1 MNKKFS
7 TLVASLLLASSIG
20 TVNAADAPVFVK
32 YKDAGSVATSVK
44 QGTAFQLSTGEDG
57 KVLALVRTGNKYN
70 YKYELKVVA
79 KDAGTNLAETLWKIT
94 YQENQEGGPS
104 FTFVSAAYGIPLSF
118 TPQNVDAD
126 DVIAQYPGT
135 DGLWKWL
142 PSLNVTGSNKFEP
155 TALINNYSAK
165 LDSAVVL
172 ATSGGKVVAQR
183 YKTSGGVPSN
193 ALKLEPVIAEKVILG
208 ADDLNSMMMTQ
219 DVNKFKLTFND
230 DVKGSAIGN
239 LWTKGMLKAEPAVYK
254 SPIVYSVEGAADA
267 TYYSAD
273 EAIAAAAGYAAAK
286 HVNTAEYAQELIETL
301 EVDTK
306 ADAFVQ
312 EVVDA
317 TIGVDFA
324 EAAEAAKNAT
334 KAKIDEIALAED
346 NATAAAAVK
355 TAITGEY
362 GNAVSAENNNKT
374 DVEAVIVDDN
384 LTSAESAT
392 KTALVDAF
400 KAEGVLGTNS
410 TYDAVSSVTT
420 LKNNVET
427 LVGKLAAQT
436 IADNVATLFT
446 NEDAAKNYIAT
457 LYDASVA
464 DIVKSVVTA
473 SNKSDATALNEALAA
488 VQADAGTLATAING
502 AIEAMV
508 LPKEAMTKNEYILS
522 LENSEFLATIIGDG
536 VKPANVQTV
545 AAAVKAAIEG
555 NQLATDLDACKTI
568 AETTCDSYEPVANA
582 TEISLAITSIDE
594 ALDAVAPAAVKTAA
608 EAAAKD
614 AADSKTVGDE
624 IAAVLGAAYD
634 AAVEANVDL
643 TLADAIAAIIA
654 TDIEEGGVK
663 VSGDGGEEVED
674 VTKLADYVMLS
685 LDKKKKVNGVD
696 KDLYLA
702 VDTNFVTSAS
712 GRRHLTFAEWY
723 YAMPNKSNGTAM
735 PVAMQRDYN
744 GHFNFKFTYF
754 PTQDSL
760 VIETD
765 GYAMLPAEGTKY
777 WVDINNPKPTY
788 SYEGNG
794 KTVMLAVLADNHTE
808 ATVGMPQEV
817 AGTNRT
823 TLNTRIGFNANV
835 VAGAEIAEGVYT
847 IQYISNDAD
856 KKDYNGRY
864 VTANWL
870 INGYQAMA
878 KVEDQNLTHI
888 PAAQWMISHNNG
900 SNINTIVNRE
910 SGEVLNYYGYSANT
924 GYLPVQYL
932 YSTETANLYTTV
944 YGDSLKLSKITDN
957 VALADSTLG
966 YYAAAK
972 YNEETADQL
981 EVYALRYLNEVEN
994 LFVNYTE
1001 KDSILNVTK
1010 SEEAEVYFRL
1020 IPAFDA
1026 VQYGASD
1033 EDLAKDLYRQAY
1045 YIQLETPNKNV
1056 KDEDKLYVA
1065 VNEDGKY
1072 RLVNRQYEEV
1082 DDKNVLTWNAAQ
1094 PFLLKEFKEV
1104 DGTCNYALIEA
1115 KAVLNDKQDAT
1126 IGYILDRKKVSVK
1139 DYPSILVRENLEGE
1153 NLTYADYGFNAD
1165 GRTSTFALVQK
1176 DAPKY
1181 RRLNVTDAEDGL
1193 KDMDVN
1199 NAEFFVTRHPSRFL
1213 YENTANKVAGY
1224 EADPLGLNF
1233 LGDFNVKEI
1242 EKNGAMFV
1250 DTAYVRY
1257 NTNRPQYMLALRP
1270 DFTPVLEDCP
1280 YDPSHGKHE
1289 IPQVKASYLVT
1300 LSDSVAN
1307 AINKVEEA
1315 KFTYENRK
1323 YTRLAFVDA
1332 IHRGDSLI
1340 IQNSKFTGT
1349 ENAAKDTIDLSKNA
1363 FVEGAWQ
1370 FRLTGNAD
1378 AEFYIEGAANNSF
1391 IRLINGVAVLT
1402 DDIADAERFNI
1413 VKTDKTPTA
1422 NDAINASEVSV
1433 IATNGAIIVKG
1444 AAGKN
1449 VIISNVLGQTIA
1461 NTVLSSDEATIA
1473 APKGYVTVAVEGEKA
1488 VKAIVK

>member
-20 TVNAADAPVFVK
+20 TVNAAAPDFVK
-32 YKDAGSVATSVK
+32 FGDKGEVATSVK
-44 QGTAFQLSTGEDG
+44 QGAAFQLANEDDQ
-57 KVLALVRTGNKYN
+57 VLALVRTVKLNN
-70 YKYELKVVA
+70 YTYELKMVSA
-79 KDAGTNLAETLWKIT
+79 DESTNLAETLWKIT
-94 YQENQEGGPS
+94 YQENKEGGPS

-118 TPQNVDAD
+118 TPKNVDANG
-126 DVIAQYPGT
+126 VISEYPGT

-142 PSLNVTGSNKFEP
+142 PSLNVTGSNTFVP

-172 ATSGGKVVAQR
+172 ATSAGKVVAQR
-183 YKTSGGVPSN
+183 YKTSAGVPTN
-193 ALKLEPVIAEKVILG
+193 ALNLQPIVAHHVVLG

-219 DVNKFKLTFND
+219 DANKFKLTFND

-273 EAIAAAAGYAAAK
+273 EATAAAAGYAAAK

-317 TIGVDFA
+317 TIGADFA

-346 NATAAAAVK
+346 NVTAAAAVK

-362 GNAVSAENNNKT
+362 GNAVSAEKNNKT

-464 DIVKSVVTA
+464 AIVKSVVTA
-473 SNKSDATALNEALAA
+473 SNKSDATVLNEALAA

-582 TEISLAITSIDE
+582 TEISAAITSIDE
-594 ALDAVAPAAVKTAA
+594 ALDAVVPADVKTAA
-608 EAAAKD
+608 EVAAKD

-634 AAVEANVDL
+634 AAVEANADL
-643 TLADAIAAIIA
+643 TLADAIAAITA
-654 TDIEEGGVK
+654 TGIEEGGVK
-663 VSGDGGEEVED
+663 DPGEGGEEVED
-674 VTKLADYVMLS
+674 ATKLADYVMLS
-685 LDKKKKVNGVD
+685 LDKKDSKKR
-696 KDLYLA
+696 DLYLA

-712 GRRHLTFAEWY
+712 GRRNLTFAEWY
-723 YAMPNKSNGTAM
+723 YNMPKKSNGAAM

-744 GHFNFKFTYF
+744 GHFNFKFTYY
-754 PTQDSL
+754 PTEDSL
-760 VIETD
+760 DIVTD

-777 WVDINNPKPTY
+777 WADINDPKPTY

-794 KTVMLAVLADNHTE
+794 KTVMLAVLADTHTE
-808 ATVGMPQEV
+808 ATVGEPQNIS
-817 AGTNRT
+817 GTNRT
-823 TLNTRIGFNANV
+823 TINTRIGFNIDLLP
-835 VAGAEIAEGVYT
+835 GAEIAEGVYT
-847 IQYISNDAD
+847 IQYISNDVN
-856 KKDYNGRY
+856 KKNNNGRY
-864 VTANWL
+864 LVANWL
-870 INGYQAMA
+870 PEGQAIA
-878 KVEDQNLTHI
+878 KVEDQNLNHI
-888 PAAQWMISHNNG
+888 PAAQWMLSHNNG

-910 SGEVLNYYGYSANT
+910 SGEDLYYYTNAA
-924 GYLPVQYL
+924 YLPVQYL
-932 YSTETANLYTTV
+932 YATATANLYTTV
-944 YGDSLKLSKITDN
+944 YGDSLKLTQITDK

-981 EVYALRYLNEVEN
+981 EVYALRYLNEIEG

-1010 SEEAEVYFRL
+1010 AEDAEVYFRL
-1020 IPAFDA
+1020 IPTFDA

-1033 EDLAKDLYRQAY
+1033 KDIAKDLYRQAY

-1056 KDEDKLYVA
+1056 KDEDKLYISRD
-1065 VNEDGKY
+1065 VNGKY
-1072 RLVNRQYEEV
+1072 RLVTREYEKI
-1082 DDKNVLTWNAAQ
+1082 DDKNVLTWTAVK

-1115 KAVLNDKQDAT
+1115 KAIKNEKGDAI
-1126 IGYILDRKKVSVK
+1126 IGYEPSNLKISVK
-1139 DYPSILVRENLEGE
+1139 DYPSILITEKLEGE
-1153 NLTYADYGFNAD
+1153 MKGWYGYSQD
-1165 GRTSTFALVQK
+1165 GRTSTFALIQK

-1199 NAEFFVTRHPSRFL
+1199 NAEFYVTRNPNRFL

-1224 EADPLGLNF
+1224 ESDPQGLNF
-1233 LGDFNVKEI
+1233 LGDFNVKEL
-1242 EKNGAMFV
+1242 EKNAAMFV
-1250 DTAYVRY
+1250 DTAYVRN

-1270 DFTPVLEDCP
+1270 DFTPDTIPCEAHPTTHP
-1280 YDPSHGKHE
+1280 YDLVD
-1289 IPQVKASYLVT
+1289 QVRASYLVT

-1332 IHRGDSLI
+1332 IHRGDQLI
-1340 IQNSKFTGT
+1340 IQSSKFTGT
-1349 ENAAKDTIDLSKNA
+1349 KNAAKDTIDLSKNA

-1370 FRLTGNAD
+1370 FRLTGNEG

-1402 DDIADAERFNI
+1402 DDITDAERFNI
-1413 VKTDKTPTA
+1413 VKTDNAPTA
-1422 NDAINASEVSV
+1422 NDEIGATEVSV
-1433 IATNGAIIVKG
+1433 IATDGAVIIKG
-1444 AAGKN
+1444 AEGKK
-1449 VIISNVLGQTIA
+1449 VSISNVLGQTIA
-1461 NTVLSSDEATIA
+1461 NTVVTSSEATIS
-1473 APKGYVTVAVEGEKA
+1473 APAGVVVVAVEGEAA